1 MWLATTSLRQLQGSR
16 ELRVSAYEAQTRAG
30 LYIGNVVKKSKE
42 WAGQEKNG
50 EGKCTLYIGEIT
62 LSWAEK
68 FPKKQTWVNLED
80 NWPEKPAALVN
91 ESVKT

>member
-42 WAGQEKNG
+42 
-50 EGKCTLYIGEIT
+50 
-62 LSWAEK
+62 
-68 FPKKQTWVNLED
+68 
-80 NWPEKPAALVN
+80 
-91 ESVKT
+91 